1 MAIEFSGAN
10 LKMMQTASNEVFFPQ
25 DNDYAAWRND
35 MGKYTQ
41 TKSEFQ
47 GKAEPYV
54 KVDYKSVKARETRYN
69 PITQVYANQDREQ
82 HSRQLEKDSFLNKLA

>member
-1 MAIEFSGAN
+1 MATEFSGAN
-10 LKMMQTASNEVFFPQ
+10 LKMMQTASNEVFFPK
-25 DNDYAAWRND
+25 DNDYQAWRND
-35 MGKYTQ
+35 MGNYTQ

-69 PITQVYANQDREQ
+69 PITQVYAD
-82 HSRQLEKDSFLNKLA
+82 